1 MVLVVGVVSEC
12 VCGLF
17 ATFGLNQIQQFV
29 LVVGMEVFPRTRTLH
44 LFTSCA
50 PKTSAPSSHAKHTRI
65 SGSVQCEIA
74 KRSANTQ
81 KKVRCVR
88 GARMCAQKM
97 AKYNQK
103 GKKTSATCT
112 CECILISSERIVLR
126 VEYNTPP
133 HFMDWQSDSD
143 SDNIYKYFYNLTSFA
158 HVSPHSLSLTLR
170 IIISTRIGQF
180 PFFI

>member
-1 MVLVVGVVSEC
+1 MRLVCYIWFESNTAIC
-12 VCGLF
+12 
-17 ATFGLNQIQQFV
+17 FGGGHASFPTHTHIT
-29 LVVGMEVFPRTRTLH
+29 LVYELCAENICAQFPRQAHEIQAVCSVNSQKGVRTQ
-44 LFTSCA
+44 
-50 PKTSAPSSHAKHTRI
+50 K
-65 SGSVQCEIA
+65 
-74 KRSANTQ
+74 

-158 HVSPHSLSLTLR
+158 HVSPHSLCASSSQRELDNFLFLYNFFEGCR
-170 IIISTRIGQF
+170 LIGM
-180 PFFI
+180 